1 MAARR
6 FDWYRY
12 RSGAT
17 KTDRNPASRSKIS
30 LKKKKTKISEH
41 DVLLM
46 YIELLH
52 ILINE
57 KTFLVLEETNNSN
70 LRRKVP
76 PQCWMLPS
84 VIHYVTI

>member
-17 KTDRNPASRSKIS
+17 KTDRKPASSSKIS
-30 LKKKKTKISEH
+30 LKKKYKISERGSP
-41 DVLLM
+41 LM
-46 YIELLH
+46 YSELVH

-57 KTFLVLEETNNSN
+57 RGFPVLEETN
-70 LRRKVP
+70 P
-76 PQCWMLPS
+76 
-84 VIHYVTI
+84 I